1 MPKEMAASVRQRL
14 RDLAR
19 ARNEEHDYVLR
30 QYVMQRLLYRLSCS
44 DYSEQFLL
52 KGALLFWVWN
62 KEFHR
67 PTRDIDLL
75 SFGDNDTPHLVDV
88 FRQVVN
94 VDDDDGLVF
103 DVDSVNGVE
112 IKEKADYPGVRL
124 TGFTNLAKAR
134 IPFQIDIGF
143 GDAVS
148 PEPEEA
154 QLPSFLDF
162 PSPQLRVYPVY
173 VVIAEKFQVMVMLG
187 IANSRMKD
195 FYDIKTIASTMALD
209 GQILLEAI
217 KATFERRK
225 TDITTDP
232 LYVFSDDFKQ
242 DKDKQTQ
249 WHAFLNKNG
258 LEKRTN
264 FSEIIGQLQSFLD
277 PVYKTIAKQSDFQ
290 VQWLIDE
297 FQWKDKSYPSHEK
310 DFSETG
316 RRQK

>member
-1 MPKEMAASVRQRL
+1 MAASVRQRL

-19 ARNEEHDYVLR
+19 TRHEDFDYVLR

-44 DYSEQFLL
+44 DFSEQFLL

-62 KEFHR
+62 ENFHR

-75 SFGDNDTPHLVDV
+75 SFGDNDVPHLVDV
-88 FRQVVN
+88 FRQIVS

-103 DVDSVNGVE
+103 DVDSVNGIE
-112 IKEKADYPGVRL
+112 IKEDADYPGVRL
-124 TGFTNLAKAR
+124 TGFVNLAKAR
-134 IPFQIDIGF
+134 IPFQVDIGY

-173 VVIAEKFQVMVMLG
+173 VVIAEKFQAMVMLG

-195 FYDIKTIASTMALD
+195 FYDIKTIASTMELD
-209 GQILLEAI
+209 GEILFGAI

-225 TDITTDP
+225 TNITTEA
-232 LYVFSDDFKQ
+232 LYVFSDKFKQ

-249 WHAFLNKNG
+249 WAAFLNKNG
-258 LEKRTN
+258 LEKG
-264 FSEIIGQLQSFLD
+264 SSYSDVVGEIQHFLE
-277 PVYKTIAKQSDFQ
+277 PVYQAIAEQKDYKQ
-290 VQWLIDE
+290 QWLPDT
-297 FQWKDKSYPSHEK
+297 FQWKDE
-310 DFSETG
+310 
-316 RRQK
+316 

>member
-1 MPKEMAASVRQRL
+1 MAASVRQRL

-19 ARNEEHDYVLR
+19 ARNEDFDYVLR

-44 DYSEQFLL
+44 DYAGQFLL

-62 KEFHR
+62 EDFHR

-75 SFGDNDTPHLVDV
+75 SFGDNDVPHLVDV
-88 FRQVVN
+88 FRQIVS
-94 VDDDDGLVF
+94 VDNNDGLVF
-103 DVDSVNGVE
+103 DVDSVAGIE
-112 IKEKADYPGVRL
+112 IKEDADYPGVRL
-124 TGFTNLAKAR
+124 TGFVNLAKAR
-134 IPFQIDIGF
+134 IPFQVDIGY

-173 VVIAEKFQVMVMLG
+173 VVIAEKFQAMVMLG

-195 FYDIKTIASTMALD
+195 FYDIKTIASTMGLD
-209 GQILLEAI
+209 GQILLDAV

-225 TDITTDP
+225 TDITTEA
-232 LYVFSDDFKQ
+232 LYVFSDEFKQ

-249 WHAFLNKNG
+249 WAAFLNKNG
-258 LEKRTN
+258 LEKGSN
-264 FSEIIGQLQSFLD
+264 FSDIVGEIQSFLE
-277 PVYKTIAKQSDFQ
+277 PVYQSIAAQHDYKQ
-290 VQWLIDE
+290 QWLADS
-297 FQWKDKSYPSHEK
+297 FQWKDE
-310 DFSETG
+310 
-316 RRQK
+316 